1 MHKTKKVLLTAAT
14 LLCLTTVNVSAEE
27 ITSSSSLEI
36 DKQIYYT
43 KANGITMN
51 RLNDFLPEKQE
62 LEIEVIASSNNTV
75 EPAKNESA
83 NLFSNPIERCLT
95 YDPGITLSENE
106 KNGLINMGEH
116 KLTFY
121 CACEICCG
129 SYANGYTA
137 TGTFAT
143 EGRTIAVDKNKIPL
157 GSKVFIDGYGWFVAE
172 DVGGAIKGNKI
183 DIFKTIHQ
191 SCLNEGVK
199 YANVYV
205 VPKN

>member
-1 MHKTKKVLLTAAT
+1 MHKTKKALLTAAT

-27 ITSSSSLEI
+27 ITNSGSLEL

-62 LEIEVIASSNNTV
+62 LEIEVIDSSNTTV
-75 EPAKNESA
+75 EPAKNDSA
-83 NLFSNPIERCLT
+83 NLFSNPIERYLT
-95 YDPGITLSENE
+95 YNPEITLSENE
-106 KNGLINMGEH
+106 KNGLIDMGEH

-121 CACEICCG
+121 CACEVCCG
-129 SYANGYTA
+129 AYSNGYTA

-157 GSKVFIDGYGWFVAE
+157 GSKVFINGYGWFIAE

-183 DIFKTIHQ
+183 DIFKATHQ

-205 VPKN
+205 VPQN